1 MCYAVLL
8 RRRVHTGEIT
18 MKDFEELNQ
27 TFPMLL
33 FPAFRLQ
40 DHLQAGTLGKV
51 PTRGAVLATQP

>member
-1 MCYAVLL
+1 
-8 RRRVHTGEIT
+8 